1 MYEILRKLRSD
12 SLVLDVGSDEG
23 SFPRRATSATIVRVD
38 RDVPLHRE
46 EGVHFVQC
54 DAASLPFAS
63 GIFAAVVSNHSLEHI
78 ANFAAAL
85 HEIGRVVRPDGSLFV
100 AVPDA
105 ATFTDKL
112 YRWLARGGGHIN
124 AFTAP
129 DALAKEIER
138 ATGLPHRGTRV
149 LCSSLSFLNRRHNP
163 GRRPRRLLL
172 LGAGSEWSLF
182 LYAWL
187 SRRLDRFF
195 KTRTSVYGWAFYFG
209 KIAGTID
216 TKTWVNVCM
225 RCGSGFSSS
234 FLTEKALVRRARFG
248 VRVYRC
254 PECGVT
260 NSFSPEAR
268 SVD

>member
-1 MYEILRKLRSD
+1 M
-12 SLVLDVGSDEG
+12 
-23 SFPRRATSATIVRVD
+23 RRR
-38 RDVPLHRE
+38 L
-46 EGVHFVQC
+46 
-54 DAASLPFAS
+54 AAVAS

-138 ATGLPHRGTRV
+138 ATGLPHRVPGA
-149 LCSSLSFLNRRHNP
+149 LFSLSFLNRRHNP

-195 KTRTSVYGWAFYFG
+195 KTRTSVYGWAFISQDRG
-209 KIAGTID
+209 NHRHEDLGQR
-216 TKTWVNVCM
+216 VHEM
-225 RCGSGFSSS
+225 RKRI
-234 FLTEKALVRRARFG
+234 FLVLL
-248 VRVYRC
+248 
-254 PECGVT
+254 
-260 NSFSPEAR
+260 N
-268 SVD
+268 